1 MQVVFRPL
9 PTAKDFSVSIAADP
23 TWWPHRFDPA
33 KGHVHFIRATRED
46 HRRAVFLTDEELKNS
61 ASPTAVALQ
70 EAATAAGTAPVH
82 FIFHSAYCCSTLLA
96 RAFDLPGISMGQKEP
111 QILNDLSGWRSR
123 GAKPEQL
130 APVTAAVLSVLARP
144 FEAGEAAII
153 KPSNLVNGLAGL
165 MLHVR
170 PEAKAL
176 FLHAPLPDF
185 LGSIARKG
193 MWGRLWVRD
202 LMTKQMQEGLI
213 NLGFQGEDYLRLT
226 DLQAAAVGWLAQH
239 GLFLQIA
246 QKFGPERLRTLN
258 SRDLMANP
266 GQAMRALTGHF
277 GLGLDDAAL
286 TALVQGP
293 VFTRHSKSDE
303 EFGADA
309 READRKAGEAV
320 HAEEIEKVTAWA
332 DAVAKSAGVPMTLPV
347 PLL

>member
-1 MQVVFRPL
+1 M
-9 PTAKDFSVSIAADP
+9 SIAADP
-23 TWWPHRFDPA
+23 AWWPHRFDPA
-33 KGHVHFIRATRED
+33 KGHVHFVRATRED
-46 HRRAVFLTDEELKNS
+46 HRRAVFLTDEELKTS
-61 ASPTAVALQ
+61 GSPTAVALQ
-70 EAATAAGTAPVH
+70 DAASAAGAAPIH

-165 MLHVR
+165 MLHVK

-176 FLHAPLPDF
+176 FLYAPLPDF

-239 GLFLQIA
+239 ALFQQIVG
-246 QKFGPERLRTLN
+246 KFGPGRIRTLN
-258 SRDLMANP
+258 SRDLMAAP
-266 GQAMRALTGHF
+266 DKAMAALRDHYD
-277 GLGLDDAAL
+277 LALDDAAL
-286 TALVQGP
+286 AALVDGP

-303 EFGADA
+303 DYSAQA

-332 DAVAKSAGVPMTLPV
+332 DAVAKGASISMTLPA